1 MFLFLLMTFAIEL
14 TGARLLDMS
23 YSVDEESIR
32 WITTPEFNKTT
43 LVYGYQP
50 NGAWVESYF
59 VAFPEHISTHLDAPS
74 HFAHDKNSV
83 EQIPIEDLV
92 ASAVV
97 KNLEMFLLSIFLPCR
112 YYNRTAYVGT
122 YTNDETKL
130 HYPGLSAGAAQLLA
144 SYYQASGRRVV
155 GVGIDTMSI
164 DPGSSR
170 DFLAHQALASQNIYM
185 LENVAN
191 LEELP
196 VTGAQV
202 TVMPIKL
209 KRGSGGPC
217 RILAHIPDSGAIGL
231 GRPTL
236 PSLLLVLV
244 SLLFVH

>member
-1 MFLFLLMTFAIEL
+1 GQGKRQGQDGGQGKRQGQDGGQGKRQGQAGMRMQQRPKGN
-14 TGARLLDMS
+14 TG
-23 YSVDEESIR
+23 
-32 WITTPEFNKTT
+32 
-43 LVYGYQP
+43 
-50 NGAWVESYF
+50 
-59 VAFPEHISTHLDAPS
+59 
-74 HFAHDKNSV
+74 
-83 EQIPIEDLV
+83 
-92 ASAVV
+92 SAVSGFCV
-97 KNLEMFLLSIFLPCR
+97 TNMR

-130 HYPGLSAGAAQLLA
+130 HYPGVSAGAAQLLA

-202 TVMPIKL
+202 TVLPIKL

-217 RILAHIPDSGAIGL
+217 RVLAHIPDSGAIGL